1 MFKSESGSQ
10 NDNAGIVAESIL
22 NFFPGFDAFTLPAPA
37 LEPEVLFNL
46 NREEVQH
53 IINKSFVRGVQEFK
67 ALLFPKLSPKRSLQ
81 DGECV
86 TGVGELA
93 FYEGQ
98 VHDELWLFQLF
109 VRTNGQLKLLAPEL
123 SK

>member
-10 NDNAGIVAESIL
+10 NDNVGKVAESIL

-53 IINKSFVRGVQEFK
+53 DINKSFIKGVQEFK
-67 ALLFPKLSPKRSLQ
+67 ALLFPKLSPKRSFQ

-93 FYEGQ
+93 FYEGL
-98 VHDELWLFQLF
+98 VHAELWA
-109 VRTNGQLKLLAPEL
+109 VPVICEDKRTA
-123 SK
+123 

>member
-10 NDNAGIVAESIL
+10 DDNVEKVAESIL
-22 NFFPGFDAFTLPAPA
+22 NFFPGFDAFTLPDPA
-37 LEPEVLFNL
+37 LEPEVFLNL

-53 IINKSFVRGVQEFK
+53 AISKSGVQEFK
-67 ALLFPKLSPKRSLQ
+67 ALLFPKLSPKRSFQ

-86 TGVGELA
+86 TGEGELA

-98 VHDELWLFQLF
+98 VHDEL
-109 VRTNGQLKLLAPEL
+109 
-123 SK
+123 

>member
-10 NDNAGIVAESIL
+10 NDNAGKVAESIL

-37 LEPEVLFNL
+37 LEREVLLNL

-53 IINKSFVRGVQEFK
+53 DINKSFIRGVQEFK
-67 ALLFPKLSPKRSLQ
+67 ALLFPTLSPKRSFQ

-86 TGVGELA
+86 TGEGELA

-98 VHDELWLFQLF
+98 VHDELCSSYL
-109 VRTNGQLKLLAPEL
+109 
-123 SK
+123 